1 MPATDL
7 VWQVPRPF
15 FKHYMSYAIFKTGG
29 KQYRVGTGEILTI
42 EKLVGEKGSRVEF
55 KDVLAVGQGADLKV
69 GQLDGASVA
78 GEIVDHLKGE
88 KLIAY
93 KYRRRKG
100 YHRTVGHR
108 QQLTK
113 VKITEI
119 TA

>member
-1 MPATDL
+1 
-7 VWQVPRPF
+7 
-15 FKHYMSYAIFKTGG
+15 MSYAIFKTGG
-29 KQYRVGTGEILTI
+29 KQYRAGTGEVLTI
-42 EKLVGEKGSRVEF
+42 EKLTGEKGSIVEF
-55 KDVLAVGQGADLKV
+55 KDVLAVGSGESIKV
-69 GQLDGASVA
+69 GNTGATVSA
-78 GEIVDHLKGE
+78 EIVDHLKGD
-88 KLIAY
+88 KVIAY